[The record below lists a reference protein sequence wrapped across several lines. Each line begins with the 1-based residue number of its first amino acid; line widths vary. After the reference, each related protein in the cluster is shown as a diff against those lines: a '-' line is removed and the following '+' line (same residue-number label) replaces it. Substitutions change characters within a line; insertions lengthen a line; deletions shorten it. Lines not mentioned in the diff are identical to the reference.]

1 MKYPF
6 FSDSDPSLIRIA
18 GGRDVLGLQPVWSR
32 FGRALVPNLASPV
45 YRLNG
50 IKAVLL
56 IHWLADTLQI
66 EQKKFRAFFRLM
78 EGLVEYVL
86 WQTRQQRVCFGS
98 RALAQG
104 EAFTVDITD
113 SRTVANGLYQ
123 YYRGS
128 CRRARLLCKDWHP
141 DEAVA
146 LALQRAWP
154 AETCNLLNKLLE
166 EPLVN
171 KDQKLSPAAVL
182 GEFDM
187 LLQAFEAV
195 FGMGKLDEILRQRLL
210 GESAH
215 IELAKKCASVF
226 APSDEQVMDGGMQ
239 QVAGFEAGILQ
250 LHDWLNQKDSPA
262 RALRDEFAQME
273 KCEPFLVALQICY
286 DYLRASSGIKIEQVT
301 KDLGLHEETIRNR
314 AAQFLTLPD
323 TASGRMQQV
332 RDLAMNAQQDL
343 AEFLRQ
349 LLLHHKQCME
359 ERGKDPQVVLE
370 GDSLQVLVAAEVN
383 RASILERLEQG
394 FQWSNRYYL
403 DTAGNI
409 YRQLFEVANER

>member
-32 FGRALVPNLASPV
+32 FGRGLVPNLASPI

-78 EGLVEYVL
+78 EGLIEYVL
-86 WQTRQQRVCFGS
+86 WKTQEQRVCYGS

-128 CRRARLLCKDWHP
+128 CRRARLLDTDWHP

-146 LALQRAWP
+146 LALQGAWSK
-154 AETCNLLNKLLE
+154 ETCSLLNELLE
-166 EPLVN
+166 GPLVD
-171 KDQKLSPAAVL
+171 KDQKLFPAAVL
-182 GEFDM
+182 GKSGT

-195 FGMGKLDEILRQRLL
+195 FDIGTLDDILRQRLL
-210 GESAH
+210 GEPVH

-226 APSDEQVMDGGMQ
+226 APSDGQVPEGGE
-239 QVAGFEAGILQ
+239 VTEFETGIFM
-250 LHDWLNQKDSPA
+250 LHDWLHQEDCPA
-262 RALRDEFAQME
+262 RALREEFSHME
-273 KCEPFLVALQICY
+273 KCEPFLIALQDCY
-286 DYLRASSGIKIEQVT
+286 DYLRASSGIKIEQVAR
-301 KDLGLHEETIRNR
+301 DLALYEETLRKR

-323 TASGRMQQV
+323 MATGRMQQV
-332 RDLAMNAQQDL
+332 RDLAMNAQQNL

-370 GDSLQVLVAAEVN
+370 GDCLQVLVATEVD

-394 FQWSNRYYL
+394 LQWSNRYYL

-409 YRQLFEVANER
+409 YRQLFGEANER